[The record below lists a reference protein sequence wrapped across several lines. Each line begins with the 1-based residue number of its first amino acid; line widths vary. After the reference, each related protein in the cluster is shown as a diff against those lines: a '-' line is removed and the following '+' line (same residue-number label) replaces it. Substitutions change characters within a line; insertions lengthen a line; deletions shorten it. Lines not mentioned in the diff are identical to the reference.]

1 MKKIIYLLCLS
12 ALSLTFTSC
21 NDDDDETKKPTTVD
35 EIDENIMYSFDASSQ
50 SMSNTLDV
58 KVILRG
64 EETGKAFSA
73 PEDINIPFEVDSKSS
88 AKIGTDYT
96 IEGYT
101 PNENSTSGNA
111 EGNESEAKIK
121 HFITVKAGTNEGT
134 VRFTA
139 GESVTSIKNIILKI
153 NAPEKN
159 SDKFYPGNYEQMGI
173 YITKANT
180 NFSSFAGNWEPVEIT
195 NKMNWLLMEIPT
207 EDYTNLPETFN
218 AGDYLELVDANG
230 TQKIIPHVAG
240 SLKNYFCGTEHE
252 VSFLSVENFWDYSIE
267 SFDGIDIVYYTIKGA
282 NKYFSATRS
291 EAADLKIGFYKV
303 DDNTINIFI
312 HEYVPTDFFYSSF
325 NDTFA
330 GDWNFNAPSVFGIT
344 YKFTRMQ

>member
-1 MKKIIYLLCLS
+1 MKKIIYFLCLS
-12 ALSLTFTSC
+12 ALTLAFTSC
-21 NDDDDETKKPTTVD
+21 DDDDDNKTKEPTSFD
-35 EIDENIMYSFDASSQ
+35 EINEKIMYSLDASSQ

-58 KVILRG
+58 KIILRG
-64 EETGKAFSA
+64 EETGKAFTA
-73 PEDINIPFEVDSKSS
+73 PEDIDIPFEVESTST
-88 AKIGTDYT
+88 AKLGTDYT
-96 IEGYT
+96 IAGYT
-101 PNENSTSGNA
+101 PDENAGDDA
-111 EGNESEAKIK
+111 AIQ

-159 SDKFYPGNYEQMGI
+159 TDKFYPGNYEQMSI

-195 NKMNWLLMEIPT
+195 NKANWLTLGIPT

-230 TQKIIPHVAG
+230 TQKVIPHVTG
-240 SLKNYFCGTEHE
+240 SLKNYFCGAEHE
-252 VSFLSVENFWDYSIE
+252 VSFLSVENYFDFSMDDW
-267 SFDGIDIVYYTIKGA
+267 DGINIVYYTIKGA
-282 NKYFSATRS
+282 NKYFSATQS
-291 EAADLKIGFYKV
+291 ETADLKIGLYKI
-303 DDNTINIFI
+303 DDNTIHVFI

-344 YKFTRMQ
+344 YKFTRVQ